1 MSKILVV
8 VTILVSSL
16 AAFPVLAEV
25 DINSE
30 VKNLEQ
36 NINNASGDAEPLP
49 PTSSPSAPETETKA
63 TKNVDSSASA
73 QRSLQNLKQAIE
85 TE

>member
-49 PTSSPSAPETETKA
+49 PTSSA
-63 TKNVDSSASA
+63 N
-73 QRSLQNLKQAIE
+73 
-85 TE
+85 